1 MFNLAK
7 SKYFNAANDSQTFL
21 QTCQSGDLNVR
32 MNMEQ
37 PSESTRLVNTSDNS
51 VSLFSA
57 KFGESYHSLHGA
69 VTESMIVFIQNGL
82 QPLLAEK
89 EHISIFEMG
98 FGTGLNAVLTHLNS
112 ANTTIYYETVEK
124 YPPSTELIR
133 QFAETQWATHTGAS
147 RFCLQLHEV
156 DWNQTHNIS
165 PHFIFRKLLLD
176 FADYQPPV
184 NRFDLIYFDA
194 FSPEAQQELWT
205 TELFAKLYRSLVP
218 GGVLVTYSSKGIV
231 KNSLREAGFKVERL
245 PGPPG
250 KRHVLRAT
258 KYLQQD

>member
-1 MFNLAK
+1 
-7 SKYFNAANDSQTFL
+7 
-21 QTCQSGDLNVR
+21 
-32 MNMEQ
+32 MEQ
-37 PSESTRLVNTSDNS
+37 PSESTRLIITSDDS

-82 QPLLAEK
+82 MPLLAVK
-89 EHISIFEMG
+89 EHINVFEMG
-98 FGTGLNAVLTHLNS
+98 FGTGLNAVLSHLNS
-112 ANTTIYYETVEK
+112 GNTALYYETIEK
-124 YPPSTELIR
+124 FPPSTKLIR
-133 QFAETQWATHTGAS
+133 QFAEKQWTTHDYAL

-165 PHFIFRKLLLD
+165 PRFIFRKLLLD
-176 FADYQPPV
+176 LADYQPQM

-194 FSPEAQQELWT
+194 FSPETQQELWT
-205 TELFAKLYRSLVP
+205 IELFAKLFHSLVS
-218 GGVLVTYSSKGIV
+218 GGVLVTYSSKGTV
-231 KNSLREAGFKVERL
+231 KHALRQAGFNVERL

-258 KYLQQD
+258 KI